1 MKQETNI
8 NLRMANNLNNNS
20 VMIPSIL
27 NDSKKQ
33 EQSSLEKGKE
43 KILRINWI
51 DRRQPLTKHIVEWI
65 YDESVKEA
73 LADQKAKIRE
83 WLRKQNEVSDGFLL
97 DFDEEFKELRL

>member
-1 MKQETNI
+1 MQQKTKPEPKCIICNKPVDIMIDSYLKTGWKHNKCKFPD
-8 NLRMANNLNNNS
+8 
-20 VMIPSIL
+20 MIPSIL

-73 LADQKAKIRE
+73 LAEQKG
-83 WLRKQNEVSDGFLL
+83 L
-97 DFDEEFKELRL
+97 